1 MDITLVLIIL
11 IFMLD
16 CFVVYNIV
24 HSNCTRKERFIYS
37 SIVVLL
43 LPIIG
48 IPIYYELREYNSKNN
63 GRTSILNRI
72 IDVILILITLWIVL
86 SMIVNQLSTDS
97 ILGRSTVIIALIY
110 NLSIFSKRKKTKL
123 ILLLAA
129 VLLLVIATIIKIR
142 LT

>member
-16 CFVVYNIV
+16 CFVVYNIM

-37 SIVVLL
+37 SIVVL

-72 IDVILILITLWIVL
+72 IDVILILISLWIVL

-97 ILGRSTVIIALIY
+97 ILGRSAVIIALIY

>member
-16 CFVVYNIV
+16 CFVVYNIM
-24 HSNCTRKERFIYS
+24 HSNCTRKERLLYSFIV
-37 SIVVLL
+37 IL

-63 GRTSILNRI
+63 KSTSILNRL
-72 IDVILILITLWIVL
+72 IDIILILISLWITL

-97 ILGRSTVIIALIY
+97 ILGRLAVIIALIY
-110 NLSIFSKRKKTKL
+110 NS
-123 ILLLAA
+123 
-129 VLLLVIATIIKIR
+129 
-142 LT
+142 

>member
-97 ILGRSTVIIALIY
+97 ILGRSAVIIALIY

>member
-16 CFVVYNIV
+16 CFVVYNIM
-24 HSNCTRKERFIYS
+24 HSNCTRKERLLYSFIV
-37 SIVVLL
+37 IL

-63 GRTSILNRI
+63 KSTSILNRL
-72 IDVILILITLWIVL
+72 IDIILILISLWITL

-97 ILGRSTVIIALIY
+97 ILGRLAVIIALIY

-129 VLLLVIATIIKIR
+129 VYCNNN
-142 LT
+142 

>member
-16 CFVVYNIV
+16 CFVVYNIM
-24 HSNCTRKERFIYS
+24 HSNCTKKERFLYS
-37 SIVVLL
+37 SIVVL

-86 SMIVNQLSTDS
+86 STIVNQLSTDS
-97 ILGRSTVIIALIY
+97 ILGRSAVIIALIY

>member
-1 MDITLVLIIL
+1 MDTTLVLIIL

-16 CFVVYNIV
+16 CFVVYNIM
-24 HSNCTRKERFIYS
+24 HSNCTRKEKPLYS
-37 SIVVLL
+37 SIVVL

-48 IPIYYELREYNSKNN
+48 IPIYYELREYNNKNN

-72 IDVILILITLWIVL
+72 IDVILILISLWIVL
-86 SMIVNQLSTDS
+86 SIILNQLNTDS
-97 ILGRSTVIIALIY
+97 ILGRTAIIIALIY
-110 NLSIFSKRKKTKL
+110 NLSIFSKRKKIKL

-129 VLLLVIATIIKIR
+129 VLLLVIATMIKIR

>member
-16 CFVVYNIV
+16 CFVVYNIM
-24 HSNCTRKERFIYS
+24 HSNSTKKENLLYS
-37 SIVVLL
+37 SIVVL

-72 IDVILILITLWIVL
+72 IDVILILISLWIVL

-97 ILGRSTVIIALIY
+97 ILGRSAVIIALIY

>member
-16 CFVVYNIV
+16 CFVVYNIM
-24 HSNCTRKERFIYS
+24 HSNCTKKERFLYS
-37 SIVVLL
+37 SIVVL

-72 IDVILILITLWIVL
+72 IDVILILISLWIVL

-97 ILGRSTVIIALIY
+97 ILGRSVVIIALIY

>member
-1 MDITLVLIIL
+1 MDITLVLIII

-16 CFVVYNIV
+16 CFVVYNIM
-24 HSNCTRKERFIYS
+24 HSNCTRKERLLYSFIV
-37 SIVVLL
+37 IL

-63 GRTSILNRI
+63 KSTSILNRL
-72 IDVILILITLWIVL
+72 IDIILILISLWITL

-97 ILGRSTVIIALIY
+97 ILGRLAVIIALIY

-129 VLLLVIATIIKIR
+129 VLLLFIATIIKIR

>member
-1 MDITLVLIIL
+1 MDITLALIIL

-16 CFVVYNIV
+16 CFVVYNIM
-24 HSNCTRKERFIYS
+24 HSNCTRKERLLYI
-37 SIVVLL
+37 SIVVL

-63 GRTSILNRI
+63 ESTSILNRI

-97 ILGRSTVIIALIY
+97 ILGRSAVIIALIY

>member
-16 CFVVYNIV
+16 CFVVYNIM
-24 HSNCTRKERFIYS
+24 HSNCTRKEKLLYS
-37 SIVVLL
+37 SIVVL

-63 GRTSILNRI
+63 ESTSILNRI
-72 IDVILILITLWIVL
+72 IDAILILITLWIVL
-86 SMIVNQLSTDS
+86 SMILNQLSIDS
-97 ILGRSTVIIALIY
+97 ILGRSAVIIALIY

-129 VLLLVIATIIKIR
+129 VLLLVIATII
-142 LT
+142 

>member
-16 CFVVYNIV
+16 CFVVYNIM
-24 HSNCTRKERFIYS
+24 HSNCTRKERLLYSFIV
-37 SIVVLL
+37 IL

-63 GRTSILNRI
+63 ESTSILNRL
-72 IDVILILITLWIVL
+72 IDIILILISLWITL
-86 SMIVNQLSTDS
+86 SMIVNQLRIDS
-97 ILGRSTVIIALIY
+97 ILGRLAVIIALIY

-129 VLLLVIATIIKIR
+129 VLLLFIATIIKIR

>member
-11 IFMLD
+11 IFMVD

-97 ILGRSTVIIALIY
+97 ILGRSAVIIALIY

>member
-16 CFVVYNIV
+16 CFVVYNIM
-24 HSNCTRKERFIYS
+24 HSNSTKKENLLYS
-37 SIVVLL
+37 SIVIL

-72 IDVILILITLWIVL
+72 IDVILILISLWIVL

-97 ILGRSTVIIALIY
+97 ILGRSAVIIALIY

>member
-16 CFVVYNIV
+16 CFVVYNIM
-24 HSNCTRKERFIYS
+24 HSNSTKKEKLLYS
-37 SIVVLL
+37 SIVVL

-63 GRTSILNRI
+63 ESTSILNRI
-72 IDVILILITLWIVL
+72 IDVILILISLWIVL

-97 ILGRSTVIIALIY
+97 ILGRSAVIIALIY
-110 NLSIFSKRKKTKL
+110 NLSILSKRKKTKL

>member
-16 CFVVYNIV
+16 CFVVYSIM

-37 SIVVLL
+37 SIVVL

-86 SMIVNQLSTDS
+86 SMILNQLSIDS
-97 ILGRSTVIIALIY
+97 ILGRSAVIIALIY

>member
-1 MDITLVLIIL
+1 MDIILVLIIL

-16 CFVVYNIV
+16 CFVVYNIM
-24 HSNCTRKERFIYS
+24 HSNSTKKENLLYS
-37 SIVVLL
+37 SIVIL

-97 ILGRSTVIIALIY
+97 ILGRSAVIIALIY

>member
-16 CFVVYNIV
+16 CFVVYNIM
-24 HSNCTRKERFIYS
+24 HSNCTRKERLLYSFIV
-37 SIVVLL
+37 IL

-63 GRTSILNRI
+63 KSTSILNRL
-72 IDVILILITLWIVL
+72 IDIILILISLWITL

-97 ILGRSTVIIALIY
+97 ILGRLAVIIALIY
-110 NLSIFSKRKKTKL
+110 NLSIFAKRKKTKL

-129 VLLLVIATIIKIR
+129 VLLLFIATIIKIR

>member
-11 IFMLD
+11 IFMWD
-16 CFVVYNIV
+16 CFVVYNIM
-24 HSNCTRKERFIYS
+24 HSNCTKKERFLYS
-37 SIVVLL
+37 SIVVL

-86 SMIVNQLSTDS
+86 SMILNQLSIDS
-97 ILGRSTVIIALIY
+97 ILGRSAVIIALIY

>member
-16 CFVVYNIV
+16 CFVVYNIM
-24 HSNCTRKERFIYS
+24 HSNCTRKERLLYSFIV
-37 SIVVLL
+37 IL

-63 GRTSILNRI
+63 ESTSILNRL
-72 IDVILILITLWIVL
+72 IDIILILISLWITL

-97 ILGRSTVIIALIY
+97 ILGRLAVIIALIY

-129 VLLLVIATIIKIR
+129 VLLLFIATIIKIR

>member
-16 CFVVYNIV
+16 CFIVYNIM
-24 HSNCTRKERFIYS
+24 HSNCTRKEKLLHS
-37 SIVVLL
+37 SIVIL

-72 IDVILILITLWIVL
+72 IDVILIIISLWIAL

-97 ILGRSTVIIALIY
+97 IMGRTAVIIALIY

-123 ILLLAA
+123 ILLLAT
-129 VLLLVIATIIKIR
+129 VLLLVIATIIKSR

>member
-16 CFVVYNIV
+16 CFFVYNIM
-24 HSNCTRKERFIYS
+24 HSNSTRKERFLYS
-37 SIVVLL
+37 SIVVL

-97 ILGRSTVIIALIY
+97 ILGRSAVIIALIY
-110 NLSIFSKRKKTKL
+110 NLSILSKRKKTKL

>member
-16 CFVVYNIV
+16 CFIVYNIM
-24 HSNCTRKERFIYS
+24 HSNCTRKEKLLHS
-37 SIVVLL
+37 SIVIL

-63 GRTSILNRI
+63 ESTSILNRI
-72 IDVILILITLWIVL
+72 IDVILIIISLWIAL

-97 ILGRSTVIIALIY
+97 IMGRTAVIIALIY

-129 VLLLVIATIIKIR
+129 VSLLVIATVIKIR

>member
-16 CFVVYNIV
+16 CFVVYNIM
-24 HSNCTRKERFIYS
+24 HSNSTKKENLLYS
-37 SIVVLL
+37 SIVVL

-48 IPIYYELREYNSKNN
+48 IPIYYELREYDSKNN

-72 IDVILILITLWIVL
+72 IDVILILITLWIAL

-97 ILGRSTVIIALIY
+97 ILGRSAVIIALIY

-123 ILLLAA
+123 ILLLTA

>member
-11 IFMLD
+11 IFILD
-16 CFVVYNIV
+16 CFVVYNIM
-24 HSNCTRKERFIYS
+24 HSNCTRKEKLLYS
-37 SIVVLL
+37 SIVVL

-63 GRTSILNRI
+63 ESTSILNRI
-72 IDVILILITLWIVL
+72 IDVILILISLWIAV
-86 SMIVNQLSTDS
+86 SMILNQLSTDS
-97 ILGRSTVIIALIY
+97 ILGRTAVIIALIY

>member
-16 CFVVYNIV
+16 CFVVYNIM
-24 HSNCTRKERFIYS
+24 HSNSTKKENLLYS
-37 SIVVLL
+37 SIVVL

-48 IPIYYELREYNSKNN
+48 IPIYYELREYDSKNN

-72 IDVILILITLWIVL
+72 IDVILILISLWIVL

-97 ILGRSTVIIALIY
+97 ILGRSAVIIALIY

>member
-16 CFVVYNIV
+16 CFAVYNIM
-24 HSNCTRKERFIYS
+24 HSNCTRKERFLYS
-37 SIVVLL
+37 SIVVL

-97 ILGRSTVIIALIY
+97 ILGRSAVIIALIY

>member
-16 CFVVYNIV
+16 CFVVYNIM
-24 HSNCTRKERFIYS
+24 HSYCTRKEKLLYS
-37 SIVVLL
+37 SIVVL

-63 GRTSILNRI
+63 ESTSILNRI
-72 IDVILILITLWIVL
+72 IDVILILISLWIVL

-97 ILGRSTVIIALIY
+97 ILGRTAVIIALIY

>member
-16 CFVVYNIV
+16 CFVVYNIM
-24 HSNCTRKERFIYS
+24 HSNCTKKERFLYS
-37 SIVVLL
+37 SIVVL

-97 ILGRSTVIIALIY
+97 ILGRSAVIIALIY

>member
-16 CFVVYNIV
+16 CFVVYNIM
-24 HSNCTRKERFIYS
+24 HSNCTRKERLLYSFIV
-37 SIVVLL
+37 IL

-63 GRTSILNRI
+63 KSTSILNRL
-72 IDVILILITLWIVL
+72 IDIILILISLWITL

-97 ILGRSTVIIALIY
+97 ILGRLAVIIALIY

-129 VLLLVIATIIKIR
+129 VLLLFIATINKIR

>member
-37 SIVVLL
+37 SIVVL

-86 SMIVNQLSTDS
+86 SMILNQLSIDS
-97 ILGRSTVIIALIY
+97 ILGRSAVIIALIY

>member
-16 CFVVYNIV
+16 CFVVYNIM
-24 HSNCTRKERFIYS
+24 HSNCTRKEKPLYS
-37 SIVVLL
+37 SIVVL

-48 IPIYYELREYNSKNN
+48 IPIYYELREYNNKNN

-72 IDVILILITLWIVL
+72 IDVILILISLWIVL
-86 SMIVNQLSTDS
+86 SIILNQLNTDS
-97 ILGRSTVIIALIY
+97 ILGRTAIIIALIY
-110 NLSIFSKRKKTKL
+110 NLSIFSKRKKIKL

-129 VLLLVIATIIKIR
+129 VLLLVIATMIKIR